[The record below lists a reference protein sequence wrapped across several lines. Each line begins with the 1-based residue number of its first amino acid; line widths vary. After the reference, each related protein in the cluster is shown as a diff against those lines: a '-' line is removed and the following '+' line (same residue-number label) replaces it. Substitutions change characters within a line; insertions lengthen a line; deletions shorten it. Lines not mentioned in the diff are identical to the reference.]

1 MTERELLK
9 QITECTDILVNIKED
24 KMSVNRIVS
33 ALDDMKN
40 CDNVKCLVGIK
51 QWMELL
57 EIKDFKENA
66 KQKRENSKVWMNI
79 EFVLNLNL
87 PKEDGIRKVIMYN
100 VNAIRLD
107 KYPSGESLALDK
119 ENIVFLYCRE

>member
-9 QITECTDILVNIKED
+9 QITECTDILVDIKED
-24 KMSVNRIVS
+24 KMSVNRIIS
-33 ALDDMKN
+33 GLDDMKN

-57 EIKDFKENA
+57 EIQDFKENA

-79 EFVLNLNL
+79 EFILNLNL
-87 PKEDGIRKVIMYN
+87 PKEYDKRKVIMYN
-100 VNAIRLD
+100 VNAIKLD
-107 KYPSGESLALDK
+107 KYPSGESLSLDK
-119 ENIVFLYCRE
+119 ENIIFLPCKE